1 MSINEFLR
9 NNICTCIFRA
19 KRERGRKVTYETNKC
34 LYELP
39 PFDDHFD
46 PLVHNTYL
54 SRWEEL
60 MITSWMISLHFFAQK
75 KGAGTRSKL
84 SGNAI
89 AEVAKRKKENLP
101 GKQFK
106 SEVDTC
112 SLHY

>member
-9 NNICTCIFRA
+9 NNICIFRA

-60 MITSWMISLHFFAQK
+60 MIISWMISFTFFCSK
-75 KGAGTRSKL
+75 ERSRH
-84 SGNAI
+84 A
-89 AEVAKRKKENLP
+89 
-101 GKQFK
+101 FK
-106 SEVDTC
+106 T
-112 SLHY
+112 LW